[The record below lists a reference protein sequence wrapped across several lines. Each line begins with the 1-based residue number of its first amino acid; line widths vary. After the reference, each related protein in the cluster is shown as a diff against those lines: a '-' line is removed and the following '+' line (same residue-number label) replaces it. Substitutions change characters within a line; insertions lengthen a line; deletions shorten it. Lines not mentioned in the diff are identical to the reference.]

1 MSFSVEKKTTL
12 AHPFRAPGS
21 TLISSDQSNLKIVYN
36 KYKTRSPLPNSTNQL
51 RYNFIFVMVLG
62 LINQFGNIIF
72 QKLYQ
77 LSQSLQVPW
86 F

>member
-21 TLISSDQSNLKIVYN
+21 TLISSDQSNL
-36 KYKTRSPLPNSTNQL
+36 L
-51 RYNFIFVMVLG
+51 FIINTKQDLHYLIRLINYVITLFFVMVLG

-72 QKLYQ
+72 QNYINYLNHYK
-77 LSQSLQVPW
+77 
-86 F
+86 FHGF